1 MNLSVPYFSQH
12 KDVTDAYWQKRA
24 CGMACVKM
32 ALDFLKKDA
41 PSLDDLIWQGV
52 RIDGYGPSGWL
63 HGALV
68 SIFDM
73 HGIRAERK
81 EFKADGDGLSE
92 TGISEI
98 VRSLEEGMPVI
109 VSAVK
114 KFEETDKFH
123 MVLLIGFEKENGAI
137 TGFRYHDPDAE
148 AAEEGAN
155 LFVPFD
161 QFKKHWRR
169 LAIFPHKK

>member
-1 MNLSVPYFSQH
+1 MRLIVPYSSQH
-12 KDVTDAYWQKRA
+12 KDVADAYWKKRA

-32 ALDFLKKDA
+32 TLDFFKKDA

-63 HGALV
+63 HSALV

-73 HGIRAERK
+73 YGIRAERK
-81 EFKADGDGLSE
+81 EFKAADDGLFE

-123 MVLLIGFEKENGAI
+123 MVLLVGFEKEDDKI
-137 TGFRYHDPDAE
+137 TGFRYHDPDTE
-148 AAEEGAN
+148 TPEEGMN
-155 LFVPFD
+155 RSVSFE

-169 LAIFPHKK
+169 LALFVHKN